1 MATISYLLITRDD
14 ALITAWRTAFA
25 AQGLILLTT
34 PTRRDLHSEV
44 VAALGDATNP
54 ILLIDLAYLAQQ
66 KTTLIDWI
74 QNLNQTYRH
83 GVAVAISAYSAH
95 ISTGQ
100 NNWAK
105 KSGALGLLPRAHA
118 MEMPQIMMQFL
129 RMAHEGET
137 HVSAMDAERYLREV
151 GFEPGSIADELG
163 ISHEVMALLKQHS
176 LTPAALVSDME
187 MAIELAHEDRSYLLK
202 KYRLCI
208 VAKDMVSWIARRL
221 DVPRAMATNVGKLL
235 QRLGYIYHVVYE
247 QDFND
252 ATLYFRIARNEQNI
266 DAMFIQVVLQ
276 KLLQNRHGL
285 VADRSYGGKKY
296 ADCFI
301 GSAFVDWLVH
311 KHRFSADK
319 AIDIGRHL
327 YDLGA
332 FHHVLNEHP
341 FIDGYY
347 YYSLAKKPEV

>member
-1 MATISYLLITRDD
+1 MAKISYVLIARDE
-14 ALITAWRTAFA
+14 ALITAWRAAFE

-34 PTRRDLHSEV
+34 PSRRDLHSEV

-54 ILLIDLAYLAQQ
+54 VLLIDLAYLAQQ

-74 QNLNQTYRH
+74 QSFNQTYRN
-83 GVAVAISAYSAH
+83 GVVVAISAHSAH

-105 KSGALGLLPRAHA
+105 KSGALGLLPRAHV
-118 MEMPQIMMQFL
+118 MEMPQAMAQFL
-129 RMAHEGET
+129 HISQEGHTPVQNIDVEN
-137 HVSAMDAERYLREV
+137 YLRAV
-151 GFEPGSIADELG
+151 GFDAASIADELR
-163 ISHEVMALLKQHS
+163 ISQEVMSLLKQHS

-187 MAIELAHEDRSYLLK
+187 MAPELAHEDRSYHLK

-208 VAKDMVSWIARRL
+208 VAKDMVTWLAQRL
-221 DVPRAMATNVGKLL
+221 DVSRAMATNVGKVL

-252 ATLYFRIARNEQNI
+252 DKLFFRVARNEQNL
-266 DAMFIQVVLQ
+266 DDLFIQVVLQ

-285 VADRSYGGKKY
+285 VADRTYGGKKY
-296 ADCFI
+296 EDCFV
-301 GSAFVDWLVH
+301 GSAFVDWLVA

-319 AIDIGRHL
+319 AIDIGRQL
-327 YDLGA
+327 FDLGA

-341 FIDGYY
+341 FIDGNY
-347 YYSLAKKPEV
+347 YYSLAKKPEA